1 MSSLVTSNIFLYNKP
16 LFMLDVVVALDV
28 IISLDWM
35 CYMVVSRNLSMNN
48 FSGQITP
55 SSIFNT
61 SSNKSKHYWICHKT
75 ISSIAF
81 PIWLYFQVLCNV
93 CKFMMLNIYV
103 FKLMLN
109 RNEQCDFQMVSNA
122 MMCGH
127 HNRQLNI
134 ECVGLV
140 YWISYIQKSMKLS
153 PWHSVSKWNY
163 IYYIAYNTHDDL
175 SFYVCYLLAN
185 CFETTLWPN

>member
-1 MSSLVTSNIFLYNKP
+1 MLLMSSLVTSNILIYSKP
-16 LFMLDVVVALDV
+16 LIMLDVVVALDV

-48 FSGQITP
+48 FNGQITP

-61 SSNKSKHYWICHKT
+61 SSNEVTHYWICHKI
-75 ISSIAF
+75 ISSLAF
-81 PIWLYFQVLCNV
+81 LIWLYSQVLCNI

-109 RNEQCDFQMVSNA
+109 TNERCDFQMVSNV

-127 HNRQLNI
+127 HNQQLNI
-134 ECVGLV
+134 KCVGLV
-140 YWISYIQKSMKLS
+140 FEFQTYKNHEII
-153 PWHSVSKWNY
+153 P
-163 IYYIAYNTHDDL
+163 
-175 SFYVCYLLAN
+175 LA
-185 CFETTLWPN
+185 